1 MILSGLRATVKMSDG
16 TTLDEKLVTD
26 ALKKKGLGFVSKNPA
41 TAEAPKVVYVLNVS
55 GVG

>member
-1 MILSGLRATVKMSDG
+1 VVLSGLRATVKMTDG
-16 TTLDEKLVTD
+16 TSLDEKTVTD
-26 ALKKKGLGFVSKNPA
+26 ALVKKGLGFVSQTAA